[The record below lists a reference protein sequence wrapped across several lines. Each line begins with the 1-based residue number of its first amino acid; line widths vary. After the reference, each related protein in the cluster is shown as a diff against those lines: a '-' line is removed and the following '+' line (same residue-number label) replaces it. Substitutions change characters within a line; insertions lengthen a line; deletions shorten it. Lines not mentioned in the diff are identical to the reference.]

1 VCAAGEPGEIAARGP
16 TIMRGYLDDPE
27 RTAEALRDG
36 WLRTG
41 DLGRLDED
49 GYLFITGRTKEL
61 IISGGENVS
70 PEDVETVLARH
81 PAVVEVAVF
90 GIPHAR
96 WGEQVAAAVVARADV
111 SVDEL
116 REFARGELA
125 PFKLPREL
133 VVVAR
138 LPRTSAGKVQ
148 RAELRKL
155 YLSRSG

>member
-1 VCAAGEPGEIAARGP
+1 
-16 TIMRGYLDDPE
+16 
-27 RTAEALRDG
+27 
-36 WLRTG
+36 
-41 DLGRLDED
+41 
-49 GYLFITGRTKEL
+49 
-61 IISGGENVS
+61 VS
-70 PEDVETVLARH
+70 PEDVERVLARH